1 MTGQN
6 FSAMSP
12 EDRKAWLSDYQ
23 QWVTEQLPTISTGGD
38 SEQIK
43 AFEHGLDLI
52 SAFSFCR
59 SFVREVRSFREYRGH
74 VKHLRRLVDKVN
86 VEVQK
91 QSTVAVDLNDPAL
104 LRPHVGRPTKDE
116 QAARAIAAERERKER
131 EENEPSLFGTGA
143 SIPTVSPAAPN
154 TVSGSMGGGS
164 MLHLDQL
171 RWLMSDNLRE
181 AVDSIR
187 DLRSQAAEAATRAKQ
202 MAEDGKPEE
211 EVAVYAQQSA
221 ALTEQYENIYASVDT
236 EMARVYVRLKE
247 DSAFIDGMQ
256 KQNVDPS
263 ELRTQLR
270 PYWDKV
276 EDKDA
281 FKAEVIAFISDN
293 DPAQAEKRKAEEE
306 RQEKIRAA
314 IKYITR
320 KDKENTPKRI
330 EGIEARIKELVS
342 LVGEEEAAPYYAI
355 LEAAKANPAPAR
367 KNKEEK

>member
-1 MTGQN
+1 MKVQN
-6 FSAMSP
+6 FSAMPP
-12 EDRKAWLSDYQ
+12 EGRKAWFADYK
-23 QWVTEQLPTISTGGD
+23 QWVSLQLPTIVTVGD
-38 SEQIK
+38 SEQVK
-43 AFEHGLDLI
+43 AFERGLDLI

-59 SFVREVRSFREYRGH
+59 SFVREVRSFHEYRGH
-74 VKHLRRLVDKVN
+74 VKHLRRLVEKVN
-86 VEVQK
+86 VEVRK
-91 QSTVAVDLNDPAL
+91 SASVAVDLNDPAL
-104 LRPHVGRPTKDE
+104 LRPHVGRPTKEE
-116 QAARAIAAERERKER
+116 QAARALAAERERKER
-131 EENEPSLFGTGA
+131 EESEPSLFGTGA
-143 SIPTVSPAAPN
+143 SIPTVTPAAPN

-211 EVAVYAQQSA
+211 EVSVYAQRSA

-293 DPAQAEKRKAEEE
+293 DPAQAEKRKAEED
-306 RQEKIRAA
+306 RQEKIRTA

-330 EGIEARIKELVS
+330 EGIEVRIKELVS

>member
-1 MTGQN
+1 MTVQN
-6 FSAMSP
+6 FSAMPS
-12 EDRKAWLSDYQ
+12 EARKAWLADYQ
-23 QWVTEQLPTISTGGD
+23 QWVSVQLPTIVTVGD
-38 SEQIK
+38 SEQVK
-43 AFEHGLDLI
+43 AFERGLDLI

-59 SFVREVRSFREYRGH
+59 SFVREVRSFHEYRGH

-86 VEVQK
+86 AEVR
-91 QSTVAVDLNDPAL
+91 QSASVAVDLNDPAL
-104 LRPHVGRPTKDE
+104 LRPHVGRPTKEE
-116 QAARAIAAERERKER
+116 QAARALAAERERKER
-131 EENEPSLFGTGA
+131 ENEPSLFGTVA
-143 SIPTVSPAAPN
+143 SVPSVTPAAPN
-154 TVSGSMGGGS
+154 TVSGSVVGGS
-164 MLHLDQL
+164 MLHMDQL
-171 RWLMSDNLRE
+171 RWLLSDSLRD

-187 DLRSQAAEAATRAKQ
+187 DLRAKAAEAATRAKQ

-211 EVAVYAQQSA
+211 DVSIFALQAA
-221 ALTEQYENIYASVDT
+221 ALTEQYENIYVDVDN

-247 DSAFIDGMQ
+247 DAAFIDGMQ
-256 KQNVDPS
+256 KQNVDIQS
-263 ELRTQLR
+263 LRTQLR

-281 FKAEVIAFISDN
+281 FKASVIAFIIEN
-293 DPAQAEKRKAEEE
+293 DPVQAENRKAEEE

-330 EGIEARIKELVS
+330 EGMDARLKELIS

-355 LEAAKANPAPAR
+355 LESAKANPAPAR

>member
-1 MTGQN
+1 MTVQN
-6 FSAMSP
+6 FSTMPP
-12 EDRKAWLSDYQ
+12 EARKAWLADYQ
-23 QWVTEQLPTISTGGD
+23 QWVSVQLPTIVTVGD
-38 SEQIK
+38 SEQVK
-43 AFEHGLDLI
+43 AFERGLDLI

-59 SFVREVRSFREYRGH
+59 SFVREVRSFHEYRGH

-86 VEVQK
+86 AEVRK
-91 QSTVAVDLNDPAL
+91 SASVAVDLNDPAL
-104 LRPHVGRPTKDE
+104 LRPHVGRPTKEE
-116 QAARAIAAERERKER
+116 QAARALAAERERKQR
-131 EENEPSLFGTGA
+131 ENEPSLFGTVA
-143 SIPTVSPAAPN
+143 SVPSVTPAAPN
-154 TVSGSMGGGS
+154 TVSGSVGGGS

-171 RWLMSDNLRE
+171 RWLMPDALRE

-187 DLRSQAAEAATRAKQ
+187 DLRAKAAEAATRAKQ

-211 EVAVYAQQSA
+211 DVSVFALQAA
-221 ALTEQYENIYASVDT
+221 ALTEQYENIYVDVDN

-247 DSAFIDGMQ
+247 DAAFIEGMR
-256 KQNVDPS
+256 KQNVDIPS
-263 ELRTQLR
+263 LRTQLR

-281 FKAEVIAFISDN
+281 FKASVIAFIIEN
-293 DPAQAEKRKAEEE
+293 DPVQAEKRKAEEE

-330 EGIEARIKELVS
+330 EGLEDRIKELVS